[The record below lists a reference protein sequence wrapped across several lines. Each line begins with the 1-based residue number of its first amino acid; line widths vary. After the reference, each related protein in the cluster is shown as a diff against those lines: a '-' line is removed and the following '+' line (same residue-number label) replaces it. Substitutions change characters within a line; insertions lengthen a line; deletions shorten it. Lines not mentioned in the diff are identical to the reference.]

1 MGIRSSPAEILTLG
15 LMYDYMGNDL
25 QQYKTTF
32 AGLAKA
38 RITTSVLS
46 SVVAFD
52 PGKSG
57 FTGQLA
63 GCCGWGHTHNTR
75 YVIYAGQNTTP
86 RGNPNIT
93 LSGGL
98 FQMGYNVPI
107 SNAMTI
113 TPYVEGMIAT
123 VNLDEYHEQK
133 GPIPCKVSSHRKT
146 SFERSLGLRHH
157 WTIFD
162 KVQLQ
167 TWIIGVLGQYTKGG
181 LHSSSFFSSSLF
193 NVNFPTKK

>member
-1 MGIRSSPAEILTLG
+1 MHTLLYSMSPLQITSSMDHYTTNLENKIRSSKVGIRSSPAEILTLG
-15 LMYDYMGNDL
+15 LTYDYMGNDL

-93 LSGGL
+93 LLVGFFKWDTMFL
-98 FQMGYNVPI
+98 YQM
-107 SNAMTI
+107 
-113 TPYVEGMIAT
+113 
-123 VNLDEYHEQK
+123 L
-133 GPIPCKVSSHRKT
+133 
-146 SFERSLGLRHH
+146 
-157 WTIFD
+157 
-162 KVQLQ
+162 
-167 TWIIGVLGQYTKGG
+167 
-181 LHSSSFFSSSLF
+181 
-193 NVNFPTKK
+193 